1 MLEPLKVV
9 SKFQHLA
16 QSDSQE
22 RKQLEEDELKQYE
35 SLLDMSEKM
44 GQ

>member
-9 SKFQHLA
+9 SKFQHLT

-22 RKQLEEDELKQYE
+22 RKQQEEAELR
-35 SLLDMSEKM
+35 
-44 GQ
+44 